1 MKFQTVSALAILLSI
16 APALHAQRGA
26 GGGRGGGAPQGG
38 GGPQAGGGPQ
48 GGGRPQGGGGRASGG
63 ERPAGG
69 PSAGANRPAQIDA
82 QSRATRNVPST
93 NILPI
98 TNPILPMGNPVQPII
113 RYGGVGYPQVVIPTT
128 TPYRM
133 PGPDRGRPGGPRY
146 GKGDVPVVV
155 YGGGPYFYS
164 DLGYYPPPYGVPPT
178 VPGQLPGY
186 LYDPGYYD
194 DPQESEVRSPDPNP
208 PNPPNLAPVQNE
220 PIFYPEQHII
230 ITPPDPERVLV
241 PPAPGTSKAEVLA
254 RYGQPWGSIW
264 ARGKETLYFA
274 GLTLV
279 LEDGK
284 VSQAR

>member
-1 MKFQTVSALAILLSI
+1 M
-16 APALHAQRGA
+16 
-26 GGGRGGGAPQGG
+26 
-38 GGPQAGGGPQ
+38 
-48 GGGRPQGGGGRASGG
+48 
-63 ERPAGG
+63 
-69 PSAGANRPAQIDA
+69 
-82 QSRATRNVPST
+82 
-93 NILPI
+93 PI
-98 TNPILPMGNPVQPII
+98 TNPVGAMTNPVQPVI

-133 PGPDRGRPGGPRY
+133 APDRGRPGGPRY

-164 DLGYYPPPYGVPPT
+164 DYGYYPPPYGVPPT
-178 VPGQLPGY
+178 IPGQLPGY
-186 LYDPGYYD
+186 LYDPGYYYD
-194 DPQESEVRSPDPNP
+194 SQESEVHSPDPNP
-208 PNPPNLAPVQNE
+208 PSPNPPNPPGTVPVQNE
-220 PIFYPEQHII
+220 PVFYPEPHII

-241 PPAPGTSKAEVLA
+241 PPALGTSKAEVLA